1 MTYKPGI
8 DILTESRQYDLA
20 LALLEEGYTV
30 YCMDDTVKDLVDDR
44 IIFTAPPE
52 DQEVC
57 LVDL

>member
-20 LALLEEGYTV
+20 LSLLDLGYKI
-30 YCMDDTVKDLVDDR
+30 YCMDDTVKDLVDER
-44 IIFTAPPE
+44 IIFDAPPE